1 KSAQIR
7 EILIS
12 ESAWEEMT
20 CLFAPSLAFLTR
32 KPYYFAPGMS
42 NGNNKYKVFILAG
55 DDKHC

>member
-1 KSAQIR
+1 MMKYDLIA
-7 EILIS
+7 EISIS
-12 ESAWEEMT
+12 CISFPYKKT
-20 CLFAPSLAFLTR
+20 LLLTR